1 LWQVVED
8 TAITL
13 VDLGP
18 FSVCVDRRSGL
29 SDLAFFG
36 VEGRLRRGW
45 GSWRTGEIVA
55 FILICL
61 INIRIAS
68 KVMLLGVVL
77 LVLGP
82 VVMLAE
88 RVIGERADSI
98 VHSG

>member
-1 LWQVVED
+1 M
-8 TAITL
+8 
-13 VDLGP
+13 
-18 FSVCVDRRSGL
+18 
-29 SDLAFFG
+29 
-36 VEGRLRRGW
+36 
-45 GSWRTGEIVA
+45 A

-77 LVLGP
+77 LILGP